1 MGLDDG
7 LVLRV
12 VLFLIFT
19 GFGAASTFISDDVL
33 HSNGLT
39 GRSLLQTKTN
49 CPLNFEFMNYTII
62 TSKCK
67 GPRYPADLCCGA
79 LTEFACPYAAELN
92 DLTNNCASTMFSYL
106 NIRARYPPG
115 LFSSECKG
123 GKDGL
128 ICPAAGPQSAENSN
142 SGSCRK
148 NQKLFAL
155 ITIVSGFMSFFLV
168 YFNGV

>member
-12 VLFLIFT
+12 VLFLAFT
-19 GFGAASTFISDDVL
+19 GLGAAATFISDDVL
-33 HSNGLT
+33 HNHGLT

-67 GPRYPADLCCGA
+67 GPRYPANLCCGA
-79 LTEFACPYAAELN
+79 LKEFACPYAEELN

-106 NIRARYPPG
+106 NIRAHYPPG
-115 LFSSECKG
+115 SVFKRVQRRKRRAHLSCGRAAECR
-123 GKDGL
+123 
-128 ICPAAGPQSAENSN
+128 E
-142 SGSCRK
+142 
-148 NQKLFAL
+148 
-155 ITIVSGFMSFFLV
+155 
-168 YFNGV
+168 

>member
-1 MGLDDG
+1 MTINHTMF
-7 LVLRV
+7 VCFEISANFV
-12 VLFLIFT
+12 VTL
-19 GFGAASTFISDDVL
+19 SD
-33 HSNGLT
+33 
-39 GRSLLQTKTN
+39 